1 MKDKREQVKEHKETK
16 QEVNITG
23 NELSLLAFSSACLLQ
38 AFPVS
43 PLHLCTSL
51 EGGLAYGLVIST
63 VSCIISPFCL
73 SLSNSRTPLV
83 GW

>member
-1 MKDKREQVKEHKETK
+1 M
-16 QEVNITG
+16 IG
-23 NELSLLAFSSACLLQ
+23 NEVSPLAFSSTCLLQ

-43 PLHLCTSL
+43 PLHVCTSL
-51 EGGLAYGLVIST
+51 EGGLAYGPVFST

-73 SLSNSRTPLV
+73 SLSNSQMSLV